1 MRFLKVNLFRTYSLN
16 EQVSQKI
23 SLALSRY
30 KKHLS
35 VYKDKIDK
43 NLFNFYNETDRFHDY
58 QIVELSY
65 KFDSCNKKS
74 KILLLKIRSYDND
87 KEFEIHF
94 SEKFSSKIKYNSY
107 FLRNQIVPHSHHH
120 HPILIDLVYMVLY
133 LQ

>member
-74 KILLLKIRSYDND
+74 KILSCPELFGSPYHQNQSLPCAIK
-87 KEFEIHF
+87 
-94 SEKFSSKIKYNSY
+94 SSCCALST
-107 FLRNQIVPHSHHH
+107 VSCE
-120 HPILIDLVYMVLY
+120 
-133 LQ
+133 

>member
-65 KFDSCNKKS
+65 NLILVIKS
-74 KILLLKIRSYDND
+74 Q
-87 KEFEIHF
+87 
-94 SEKFSSKIKYNSY
+94 KYY
-107 FLRNQIVPHSHHH
+107 
-120 HPILIDLVYMVLY
+120 Y
-133 LQ
+133 